1 MGVFSVVLF
10 GGGVDRL
17 YEGVSF
23 LAAARARGDQCL
35 LFLRGPA
42 LGAFVEGKWAQ
53 PESGLTEE
61 SFQFQ
66 HKSPSV
72 FLNEL
77 RGHGGIRVYACSA
90 WVRLL
95 KMNPSRVAERVDA
108 VVGLNAFLSQAQ
120 GGPILTI

>member
-10 GGGVDRL
+10 GGEADRF

-23 LAAARARGDQCL
+23 LAAARARGETCL

-42 LGAFVEGKWAQ
+42 LGAFVERKWAQ

-61 SFQFQ
+61 SFHFQ
-66 HKSPSV
+66 NKSPSA
-72 FLNEL
+72 FLDEM
-77 RGHGGIRVYACSA
+77 RGHGGVRVYACSA
-90 WVRLL
+90 WVKLL
-95 KMNPSRVAERVDA
+95 KISPRRVAERVDA

-120 GGPILTI
+120 GGPVLTF

>member
-10 GGGVDRL
+10 GGEADRL

-42 LGAFVEGKWAQ
+42 LGAFIEGKWAK
-53 PESGLTEE
+53 PESGLTES
-61 SFQFQ
+61 SFHFQ
-66 HKSPSV
+66 HQTPTV
-72 FLNEL
+72 YLNGL
-77 RGHGGIRVYACSA
+77 RGQGGIRVYACSA

-95 KMNPSRVAERVDA
+95 KMNPRRVAERVDA

-120 GGPILTI
+120 GGPVLTL

>member
-10 GGGVDRL
+10 GGEADRL

-42 LGAFVEGKWAQ
+42 LAAFMEGKWAK
-53 PESGLTEE
+53 PESGLTEDA
-61 SFQFQ
+61 FQFQ
-66 HKSPSV
+66 HKSPSA
-72 FLNEL
+72 FLDEL

-95 KMNPSRVAERVDA
+95 KISPRRVAERVDA

-120 GGPILTI
+120 GGPVLTF